1 MTLLRFMGDMA
12 EAKYDDDDEA
22 GPKVPIMQSLN
33 TSLSRSYT
41 KSRIINNENVNKT
54 QQYKLIQR
62 TLKRKSKLPD
72 EMRML
77 AETSEETAFYQRWL
91 GARSNNLEKIHFII
105 GHGILRPAI
114 RYNMICCF
122 L

>member
-1 MTLLRFMGDMA
+1 MA

-22 GPKVPIMQSLN
+22 GLKVPIMQSLN
-33 TSLSRSYT
+33 TSLSHSYT
-41 KSRIINNENVNKT
+41 KSRIINNENVNKS

-62 TLKRKSKLPD
+62 TLKRKSKLPE
-72 EMRML
+72 EMRKL

-91 GARSNNLEKIHFII
+91 SARSNNLEKIHFII

-114 RYNMICCF
+114 RYSYD
-122 L
+122 

>member
-1 MTLLRFMGDMA
+1 MGDMA

-22 GPKVPIMQSLN
+22 GLKVPIMQSLN

-41 KSRIINNENVNKT
+41 NSRIINNENVNKS

-62 TLKRKSKLPD
+62 TLKRKSKISE
-72 EMRML
+72 EMRKL

-114 RYNMICCF
+114 R
-122 L
+122 